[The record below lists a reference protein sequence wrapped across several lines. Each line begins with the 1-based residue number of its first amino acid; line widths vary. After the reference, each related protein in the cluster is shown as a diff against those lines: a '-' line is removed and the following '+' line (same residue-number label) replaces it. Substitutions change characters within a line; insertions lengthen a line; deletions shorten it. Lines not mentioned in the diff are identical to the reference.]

1 MNTIFEIRSAL
12 QWSQSKFADEIGV
25 SFATVNRWE
34 NEKSTPNRLA
44 QEKMLA
50 LCEENHIS
58 MAEIVHDAIAKDAT
72 EISAQ
77 HPEKLVLYHGSKSGI
92 RGKISPASR
101 DRCDFGAGFYM
112 GTDPLQP
119 LTLICDYE
127 QSIFYILSVNLHNL
141 KTLDVPAD
149 IEWAMLVAYHRGRME
164 AARGTKF
171 FQKYQALDKGY
182 DMVIGSIADDRM
194 FYVLDSFF
202 EGTITDIALVKSLS
216 ALKLGRQY
224 VAVTQ
229 KACDAIR
236 IEREVQLL
244 WMERQALKK
253 ASEQNRSSG
262 VALANQ
268 ICKDYRR
275 EGRYFDE
282 ILDAAK
288 QEG

>member
-12 QWSQSKFADEIGV
+12 QWCQSKFADEIGV

-50 LCEENHIS
+50 ICEENHIS
-58 MAEIVHDAIAKDAT
+58 MSEIVHDAIAKDAT
-72 EISAQ
+72 EISGQ

-253 ASEQNRSSG
+253 GSEQNRSSG

>member
-1 MNTIFEIRSAL
+1 MNTIFEIRSTL

-34 NEKSTPNRLA
+34 NKKSTPNRLA
-44 QEKMLA
+44 QEKILA
-50 LCEENHIS
+50 ICKANHIS
-58 MAEIVHDAIAKDAT
+58 LAEIVHKAIIKDAE
-72 EISAQ
+72 EIST
-77 HPEKLVLYHGSKSGI
+77 HYPEQMVLYHGSKSGI
-92 RGKISPASR
+92 QGKIKPISR

-127 QSIFYILSVNLHNL
+127 QSVFYILSVDLHDL

-164 AARGTKF
+164 AAHGTEF
-171 FQKYQALDKGY
+171 FQTYQEMDKGY
-182 DMVIGSIADDRM
+182 DMVIGSIANDRM

-202 EGTITDIALVKSLS
+202 EGTITDTALVKSLS

-229 KACDAIR
+229 KACDAIK

-253 ASEQNRSSG
+253 SSEQNRNNG

-288 QEG
+288 QKG

>member
-1 MNTIFEIRSAL
+1 MNTVFEIRSAL
-12 QWSQSKFADEIGV
+12 QWSQSKLADEIGV

-50 LCEENHIS
+50 ICEENHITL
-58 MAEIVHDAIAKDAT
+58 AEIIHDAIIGDAA
-72 EISAQ
+72 EISAM
-77 HPEKLVLYHGSKSGI
+77 H
-92 RGKISPASR
+92 
-101 DRCDFGAGFYM
+101 
-112 GTDPLQP
+112 PLQP

-127 QSIFYILSVNLHNL
+127 QSVFYILSVDLHSL

-171 FQKYQALDKGY
+171 FQKYQELDKDY
-182 DMVIGSIADDRM
+182 DMVIGSIANDRM

-202 EGTITDIALVKSLS
+202 EGTITDTALVKSLS

-224 VAVTQ
+224 VAITQ
-229 KACDAIR
+229 KACDAVK

-253 ASEQNRSSG
+253 ASEQNRSNG
-262 VALANQ
+262 IAFANQ
-268 ICKDYRR
+268 ICKEYRR
-275 EGRYFDE
+275 EGRFFDE
-282 ILDAAK
+282 ILDGAK
-288 QEG
+288 QRR